1 MELFPRI
8 LAVVLL
14 VAGVFAVVLF
24 AVKGRRKQ
32 AVAAGV
38 AAVLLC
44 GGAVAWWLLAG
55 RKPTEAPEIGT
66 VTVSVDASAAIA
78 YGGDAVE
85 ALEFPADGRLLSET
99 EIPLREG
106 DSVLSV
112 LRRTAEQEGLLL
124 AFDGEYLVG
133 IDGLT
138 AFLCGNESG
147 WTFTVNGEQPTASAA
162 DISPSPGDAI
172 VWTYIT
178 SYDFF
183 G

>member
-1 MELFPRI
+1 MELFLRI
-8 LAVVLL
+8 LAISVGVLGAL
-14 VAGVFAVVLF
+14 AALLF
-24 AVKGRRKQ
+24 AVRGRRKQ
-32 AVAAGV
+32 AIAAGV

-44 GGAVAWWLLAG
+44 GGAVAWLLLAG
-55 RKPTEAPEIGT
+55 REAEETPEVGT
-66 VTVSVDASAAIA
+66 VTVTIDASAALA

-85 ALEFPADGRLLSET
+85 ALEFPADGRLLSEA
-99 EIPLREG
+99 EVPLREG
-106 DSVLSV
+106 DSVLSL
-112 LRRTAEQEGLLL
+112 LRRTAEREGLLL

-162 DISPSPGDAI
+162 DVSLSPGDAV

>member
-8 LAVVLL
+8 LAVVLF
-14 VAGVFAVVLF
+14 VAGVLAVVLF

-44 GGAVAWWLLAG
+44 GGAVAWGLLAG
-55 RKPTEAPEIGT
+55 REATEASEIGT
-66 VTVSVDASAAIA
+66 VTVSIDASAALA

-85 ALEFPADGRLLSET
+85 ALDFPADGRLLET
-99 EIPLREG
+99 EVPLREG